1 MWRGGGW
8 GGLTDCPVL
17 CIVPSHPL
25 IQSKS
30 TVLDFIHIAY
40 AAGSL
45 IRKKK
50 KTHLHAG
57 QKKFLQCCC
66 SNQISTSTTRHLL
79 YGINVPPV
87 GVLLFL
93 IRAAALNV
101 EYNTATAA
109 VGGDA
114 VSVSTREVKH
124 RTTRLTL
131 KRPPFRT
138 PSEFYM
144 I

>member
-1 MWRGGGW
+1 M
-8 GGLTDCPVL
+8 L

-30 TVLDFIHIAY
+30 TVLDFKHIAY

-45 IRKKK
+45 RKKTK
-50 KTHLHAG
+50 QKTHLHAG

-66 SNQISTSTTRHLL
+66 SSQISTSTTRRVL

-87 GVLLFL
+87 GVFLFF

-114 VSVSTREVKH
+114 VSVLTREVKH
-124 RTTRLTL
+124 QTIRLTL
-131 KRPPFRT
+131 RRPPFRT